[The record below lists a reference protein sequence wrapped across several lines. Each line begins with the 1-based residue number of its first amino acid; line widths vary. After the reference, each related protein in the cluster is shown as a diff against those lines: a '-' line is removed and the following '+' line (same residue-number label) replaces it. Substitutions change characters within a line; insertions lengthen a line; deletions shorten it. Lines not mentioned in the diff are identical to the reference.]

1 MDQKNLKNKFLISI
15 ITITK
20 DDRKGLDLT
29 LRSIKEHKE
38 NIELIIVNGSKN
50 TGLIKYENLRKITKI
65 KHIKI
70 INQKKTGIFNAM
82 NDGLRTSEGEY
93 VIFMNG
99 GDQFHPDFKFME
111 FLNIFQ
117 KNYDIL
123 IFQTLIY
130 SSFINRD
137 IGINPPIMKL
147 KKKYFVFLTK
157 LFPSI
162 FWPSHQSCIFRSK
175 THKANLYEEKSI
187 GSDEKIIKIFMKKN
201 ILTFNKICSITDTCG
216 ISSVPPKTL
225 KSLIIQI
232 KDSLKEKQYA
242 RIIRLLFFFVL
253 SFFITS
259 KEIDKFRL
267 IKYKLANLIIN
278 IFIDND
284 KV

>member
-1 MDQKNLKNKFLISI
+1 MDKKNRKRKFLISI

-20 DDRKGLDLT
+20 DDKKGLDLT
-29 LRSIKEHKE
+29 LRSINEHTE
-38 NIELIIVNGSKN
+38 NIELIIVNGSRN
-50 TGLIKYENLRKITKI
+50 NGLIKIQNLRKITKI

-82 NDGLRTSEGEY
+82 NDGLRSSEGDY
-93 VIFMNG
+93 IIFMNG

-111 FLNIFQ
+111 LLNIFQ
-117 KNYDIL
+117 KDYDIL

-130 SSFINRD
+130 SSFLNRN

-147 KKKYFVFLTK
+147 NKRYFIFLTK
-157 LFPSI
+157 ILPSI
-162 FWPSHQSCIFRSK
+162 FWPSHQSCIFKSK
-175 THKANLYEEKSI
+175 THKENFYEEKSI

-201 ILTFNKICSITDTCG
+201 IYTLNKICSITDTCG
-216 ISSVPPKTL
+216 ISSIPPKTL

-232 KDSLKEKQYA
+232 KDSLKERQYF
-242 RIIRLLFFFVL
+242 RIIRLLFFFIL
-253 SFFITS
+253 NFFITP

-267 IKYKLANLIIN
+267 IKYKLANLILN
-278 IFIDND
+278 IFMAND